1 MPHSAVASYSFQPTL
16 PLRGATTSCSTA
28 QCGSCFNPRSPCGE
42 RRCSPSPPRGT
53 ARFNPRSPCGE
64 RRATE
69 KKRENLGSF
78 QPTLPLRGATTPA
91 PPSPEARVFQP
102 TLPLRGATATGAP
115 ARRWSSSFNP
125 RSPCGERRW
134 RDLHQALLQRVSTH
148 APLAGSDGYSCSRPR
163 LSSLFQP
170 TLPLR
175 GATGHGRRRHQEAD
189 VSTHAP
195 LAGSD
200 GPHLELLNVVLV
212 VSTHAP
218 LAGSDPRTFRC
229 RSRQA
234 CFNPRS
240 PCGERLFGFLLL
252 VCLDEFQ
259 PTLPLRGA
267 TPWRWHRKSS
277 ARVSTHAPLAGS
289 DASTRA
295 RSGAVRCF
303 NPRSPCGERRIH
315 SEPLIDKWLVSTHAP
330 LAGSDSVRRQE
341 MSRKKVSTHAPLA
354 GSDYLRWGLFAQR
367 SKFQPTLPLRGAT
380 ALDVFRSQ
388 FAVFQPTLPLRGA
401 TQARVLHRCR
411 RWVSTHAPLAG
422 SDHLYGLQGHRE
434 SVSTHAPL
442 AGSDPPTLSINSTMT
457 SFNPRS
463 PCGERLLHLVNVAL
477 RAYHMHDVFH
487 PNASS
492 DELRPSEANQKAVR
506 TSQGIPDSP
515 QFAPPIIPTAYS

>member
-1 MPHSAVASYSFQPTL
+1 MFQPPL

-115 ARRWSSSFNP
+115 ARRWSSSFNPRSPCGERRSSRPSTSPSASFNP

-303 NPRSPCGERRIH
+303 NPRSPCGER
-315 SEPLIDKWLVSTHAP
+315 
-330 LAGSDSVRRQE
+330 
-341 MSRKKVSTHAPLA
+341 
-354 GSDYLRWGLFAQR
+354 
-367 SKFQPTLPLRGAT
+367 
-380 ALDVFRSQ
+380 
-388 FAVFQPTLPLRGA
+388 
-401 TQARVLHRCR
+401 
-411 RWVSTHAPLAG
+411 
-422 SDHLYGLQGHRE
+422 
-434 SVSTHAPL
+434 
-442 AGSDPPTLSINSTMT
+442 
-457 SFNPRS
+457 
-463 PCGERLLHLVNVAL
+463 LLHLVNVAL

-515 QFAPPIIPTAYS
+515 PVRTAHYSDRLFLKRQESLGIVGLLRTNMLYLRSVIISQIIESQAILLRINQLR